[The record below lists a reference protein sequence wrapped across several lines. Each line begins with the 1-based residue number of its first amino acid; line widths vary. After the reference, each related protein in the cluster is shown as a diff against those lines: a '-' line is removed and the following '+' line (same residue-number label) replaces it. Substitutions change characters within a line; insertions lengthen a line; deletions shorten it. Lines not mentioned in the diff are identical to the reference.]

1 MLRHKVRVVDRVAG
15 QLDGR
20 LVMHTAHQSL
30 ALSPQISCLI
40 LDISTINTLKKQ
52 WFVVI
57 IVGSKILLDPQRMN
71 PNDFD

>member
-1 MLRHKVRVVDRVAG
+1 MLRHKVLVVDRVAG

-20 LVMHTAHQSL
+20 LVMHTAL

-52 WFVVI
+52 WFVVM